1 MAHNYEDIVREWYT
15 RLRPEFLRRLTAKY
29 SGLSLYDAENLYQ
42 DTFIAVQENLMRGR
56 IKEDTSWSS
65 YIMTIGMNMASK
77 AWRKIG
83 KTDSTDEGFDDEDD
97 DSGSKTARKV
107 QELLKTLPNDEDET
121 PLYKNEEALSLL
133 GNELTHTP
141 EPCGS
146 IIRLFYYEDMS
157 MDEIAE
163 EIGYRNATTAKA
175 KKSQCMTDLIK
186 RVADALRRAGFDVT
200 PKKGIAMERI
210 DLYDK
215 YINNQLSEKERAD
228 FDARVASDEN
238 FASDFKVYLFTV
250 DGICRETHQDNL
262 DFGLAMKRLSKDQL
276 KEIIG
281 RKDRES
287 VRAASIDES
296 SGIEKPKVLRFKP
309 WMWQVASIAAVV
321 IIAFTVVFNIEKSAQ
336 YSVDNAIYACAEINP
351 DLVRAGGEPIDVK
364 SMSDD
369 ELKAKLP
376 ELIALYKSASNTDE
390 IADNGYALA
399 MAYLRLHDRDN
410 AKDILEQ
417 LVSRLDGNADYAE
430 SVSRWKSILNLLK

>member
-1 MAHNYEDIVREWYT
+1 MAQNYEDIVREWYT

-83 KTDSTDEGFDDEDD
+83 KTDSTDEGFDDEED

-107 QELLKTLPNDEDET
+107 QDLLKTLPNDEDET

-186 RVADALRRAGFDVT
+186 RVSDALRRAGFDVT
-200 PKKGIAMERI
+200 PKKR
-210 DLYDK
+210 
-215 YINNQLSEKERAD
+215 NR
-228 FDARVASDEN
+228 
-238 FASDFKVYLFTV
+238 
-250 DGICRETHQDNL
+250 
-262 DFGLAMKRLSKDQL
+262 
-276 KEIIG
+276 
-281 RKDRES
+281 
-287 VRAASIDES
+287 
-296 SGIEKPKVLRFKP
+296 
-309 WMWQVASIAAVV
+309 
-321 IIAFTVVFNIEKSAQ
+321 
-336 YSVDNAIYACAEINP
+336 
-351 DLVRAGGEPIDVK
+351 
-364 SMSDD
+364 
-369 ELKAKLP
+369 
-376 ELIALYKSASNTDE
+376 
-390 IADNGYALA
+390 NGK
-399 MAYLRLHDRDN
+399 N
-410 AKDILEQ
+410 
-417 LVSRLDGNADYAE
+417 
-430 SVSRWKSILNLLK
+430 